1 MIRLQHVSLPIPA
14 GAQGEGRAFYGGLVG
29 LSEKPPP
36 AVLQPSGV
44 VWFDA
49 GDGDRELHL
58 VPDPDGLTPAAKRHF
73 CFEVDD
79 VSAARARFDDAGV
92 DTFDQ
97 VAIPNRPRFF
107 CRDPFGNLIEMLA
120 IEGPYS

>member
-1 MIRLQHVSLPIPA
+1 MIRLQHVSLPIPP
-14 GAQGEGRAFYGGLVG
+14 GAQEQGREFYGEVVG
-29 LSEKPPP
+29 LSEKTPP
-36 AVLQPSGV
+36 AVLVPSGV

-58 VPDPDGLTPAAKRHF
+58 VPDPDGLTPGAKRHF

-79 VSAARARFDDAGV
+79 VPGTRARFDSAGFE
-92 DTFDQ
+92 TFDQ
-97 VAIPNRPRFF
+97 SVIPNRPRFF
-107 CRDPFGNLIEMLA
+107 CRDPFGNLIEVLA